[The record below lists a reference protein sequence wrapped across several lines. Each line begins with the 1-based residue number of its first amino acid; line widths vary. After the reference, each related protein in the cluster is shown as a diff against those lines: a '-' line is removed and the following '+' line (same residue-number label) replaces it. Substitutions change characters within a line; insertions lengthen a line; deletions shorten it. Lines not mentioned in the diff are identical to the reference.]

1 MTEEMRAKRAYLH
14 KLSQQA
20 KILVDMGEAESVNE
34 GLAMIYAEEGH
45 RNLKTFK
52 EWLKVGKAVRKG
64 EKALL
69 LWGKPLR
76 KQKDQE
82 PKPEDQDDQDFFP
95 VAYVFSSKQ
104 VEPKRE
110 RVAA

>member
-1 MTEEMRAKRAYLH
+1 MTDEMKEKRAKLRAM
-14 KLSQQA
+14 SAQA
-20 KILVDMGEAESVNE
+20 KELVEMGEAESIND
-34 GLAMIYAEEGH
+34 GLAMIYAEDGH
-45 RNLKTFK
+45 RNLKSFK
-52 EWLKVGKAVRKG
+52 EWLKVGKVVKKG

-76 KQKDQE
+76 KQKEQE
-82 PKPEDQDDQDFFP
+82 QTPEDQDDPDFYP

-104 VEPKRE
+104 VEPKKE

>member
-1 MTEEMRAKRAYLH
+1 MTEEMKAKRAYLH

-20 KILVDMGEAESVNE
+20 KEFIESGEAETVNE
-34 GLAMIYAEEGH
+34 GLKMIYAENGH

-76 KQKDQE
+76 EQKDQE
-82 PKPEDQDDQDFFP
+82 PKPEDQDDRDFYP
-95 VAYVFSSKQ
+95 IAYVFSSSQ
-104 VEPKRE
+104 VEPKKE

>member
-20 KILVDMGEAESVNE
+20 KELVEMGEAESINE

-45 RNLKTFK
+45 RNLKSFK
-52 EWLKVGKAVRKG
+52 EWLKVGKVVKKG

-76 KQKDQE
+76 KQKEQE
-82 PKPEDQDDQDFFP
+82 QTPEDQEDPDFYP
-95 VAYVFSSKQ
+95 LAYVFSSKQ
-104 VEPKRE
+104 VEPKKE

>member
-1 MTEEMRAKRAYLH
+1 MTEEMKEKRAKLRL
-14 KLSQQA
+14 LSQEA
-20 KILVDMGEAESVNE
+20 KELVESGEAESINE
-34 GLAMIYAEEGH
+34 GLAMIYAEDGH
-45 RNLKTFK
+45 RNLKSFK
-52 EWLKVGKAVRKG
+52 EWLKLGKAVKKG

-69 LWGKPLR
+69 LWGKPLK

-82 PKPEDQDDQDFFP
+82 PKPEDEDDPDFYP
-95 VAYVFSSKQ
+95 LAYVFSSKQ

>member
-20 KILVDMGEAESVNE
+20 KTLVEMGEAESVNE

-52 EWLKVGKAVRKG
+52 EWLKVGKVVKKG

-104 VEPKRE
+104 VEPKKE

>member
-1 MTEEMRAKRAYLH
+1 MTEEMKAKRAYLH
-14 KLSQQA
+14 TLSQKA
-20 KILVDMGEAESVNE
+20 KELIESGEAETVNE
-34 GLAMIYAEEGH
+34 GLKLIYAEQGH

-52 EWLKVGKAVRKG
+52 EWLKFGKAVKKG

-76 KQKDQE
+76 EQKDQN
-82 PKPEDQDDQDFFP
+82 PKPEDQDDRDFYP
-95 VAYVFSSKQ
+95 IAYVFSSSQ
-104 VEPKRE
+104 VEPRNE

>member
-1 MTEEMRAKRAYLH
+1 MTEEMKEKRAKLMAM
-14 KLSQQA
+14 SAQA
-20 KILVDMGEAESVNE
+20 KILVEMGEADSINE
-34 GLAMIYAEEGH
+34 GLILLYEVEGH
-45 RNLKTFK
+45 YNLKTFK
-52 EWLKVGKAVRKG
+52 EWLKAGKVVKKG

-82 PKPEDQDDQDFFP
+82 QKTEDHDDPDFYP
-95 VAYVFSSKQ
+95 VAYVFSSQQ
-104 VEPKRE
+104 VEPKKE